1 MKKMMNEDLPY
12 EQQMKPILA
21 SYDRLVSEN
30 QKLKNRVAE
39 LEKTLEEERSEKALK
54 ADAEFNNIKYSNR
67 RRGEKLEWIQKTLE
81 DYLKDLGIKLPEYR
95 TVTKIVKMIVKI

>member
-1 MKKMMNEDLPY
+1 MMNEDLPY

>member
-30 QKLKNRVAE
+30 QELKNRVAE
-39 LEKTLEEERSEKALK
+39 LEKALEEESIKAAHK
-54 ADAEFNNIKYSNR
+54 AEGELNNLRNLNKNR
-67 RRGEKLEWIQKTLE
+67 VKKLEWIQKTLE
-81 DYLKDLGIKLPEYR
+81 DYLVSLGIELPQYR
-95 TVTKIVKMIVKI
+95 TVSGVVKMIVKI

>member
-1 MKKMMNEDLPY
+1 MMNEDLPY

-30 QKLKNRVAE
+30 QELKNRVAE
-39 LEKTLEEERSEKALK
+39 LEKTLEEERSKKTLK
-54 ADAEFNNIKYSNR
+54 ADVEFNNIKDSNR

>member
-1 MKKMMNEDLPY
+1 MMNEDLPY

-21 SYDRLVSEN
+21 NYDKLVSEN
-30 QKLKNRVAE
+30 QNLKNRVAE
-39 LEKTLEEERSEKALK
+39 LEKTLEKERSENALK
-54 ADAEFNNIKYSNR
+54 ADVEFNNIKDSNR

>member
-39 LEKTLEEERSEKALK
+39 LEKTLEEERIKAAHKAEGELNKPQELK
-54 ADAEFNNIKYSNR
+54 
-67 RRGEKLEWIQKTLE
+67 QKSSQE
-81 DYLKDLGIKLPEYR
+81 A
-95 TVTKIVKMIVKI
+95 

>member
-1 MKKMMNEDLPY
+1 MMNEDLPY

-30 QKLKNRVAE
+30 QELKNRVAE

-54 ADAEFNNIKYSNR
+54 ADAEFNNIKNSNK

>member
-30 QKLKNRVAE
+30 QELKNRVTE
-39 LEKTLEEERSEKALK
+39 LEKTLEEERIKAAHK
-54 ADAEFNNIKYSNR
+54 AEGELNNLRNLNKNR
-67 RRGEKLEWIQKTLE
+67 VKKLEWIQKTLE
-81 DYLKDLGIKLPEYR
+81 DYLVSLGIELPQYR
-95 TVTKIVKMIVKI
+95 TVSGVVKMIVKI

>member
-1 MKKMMNEDLPY
+1 MMNEDLPY

-30 QKLKNRVAE
+30 QELKNRVAE

-54 ADAEFNNIKYSNR
+54 ADAEFNNIKNSNR

>member
-30 QKLKNRVAE
+30 QELKNRVAE

-54 ADAEFNNIKYSNR
+54 ADAEFNNIKNSNR